1 MLIKIGKVIDK
12 ITGIMSIVSYVGVSA
27 IVLLTVVDVFL
38 TKAFQAPILGAYE
51 ITEQLLLVTVYASFA
66 YGQSNKSHINMA
78 LVLSRLPRTL
88 RFICYS
94 LMCVL
99 SVGIAGLLGYA
110 GIKQCMKNIADGV
123 VTSNLY
129 IPTFPF
135 VLIAAIAMIVF
146 AIALLYDL
154 VLSIAAIK
162 NDECAEI
169 VTSGWST

>member
-1 MLIKIGKVIDK
+1 MLLKIGKVFDK
-12 ITGIMSIVSYVGVSA
+12 ITAIMSIVSYVGVAA

-38 TKAFQAPILGAYE
+38 TKAFQSPILGAYE
-51 ITEQLLLVTVYASFA
+51 ITEQLLLITVYASFA

-78 LVLSRLPRTL
+78 LILVRLPRTL
-88 RFICYS
+88 RFACYS

-110 GIKQCMKNIADGV
+110 GIMQTIKNFTTGV

-135 VLIAAIAMIVF
+135 MFVAAISMFVF

-154 VLSIAAIK
+154 ILSIAAIK

>member
-1 MLIKIGKVIDK
+1 
-12 ITGIMSIVSYVGVSA
+12 MSIVSYVGVSA

-38 TKAFQAPILGAYE
+38 TKAFQSPILGAYE
-51 ITEQLLLVTVYASFA
+51 ITEQLLLITVYASFA

-78 LVLSRLPRTL
+78 LILTRMPRTL
-88 RFICYS
+88 RYICYS
-94 LMCVL
+94 IMCAL
-99 SVGIAGLLGYA
+99 SVGVAGLLGYA
-110 GIKQCMKNIADGV
+110 GVKQTIKNITDGV

-135 VLIAAIAMIVF
+135 ILIAAIAMFVF

-154 VLSIAAIK
+154 ILSIAAIR

-169 VTSGWST
+169 VASGWST

>member
-1 MLIKIGKVIDK
+1 MLLKIGKVFDK
-12 ITGIMSIVSYVGVSA
+12 ITAIMSIVSYVGVSV

-38 TKAFQAPILGAYE
+38 TKAFDAPILGAYE
-51 ITEQLLLVTVYASFA
+51 ITEQLLLITVYASFA

-78 LVLSRLPRTL
+78 LVLTRLPRTL

-94 LMCVL
+94 LMCAL
-99 SVGIAGLLGYA
+99 SVGIAGLVGYA
-110 GIKQCMKNIADGV
+110 GVLQSIKNLTTGV

-135 VLIAAIAMIVF
+135 VLIAAIAMFVF

-154 VLSIAAIK
+154 ILSIAAIK